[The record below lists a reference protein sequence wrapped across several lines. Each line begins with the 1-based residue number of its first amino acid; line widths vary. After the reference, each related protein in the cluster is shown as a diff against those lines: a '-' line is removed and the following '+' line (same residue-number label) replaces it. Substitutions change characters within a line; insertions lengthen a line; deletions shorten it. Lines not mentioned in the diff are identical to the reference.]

1 VLPHR
6 YRLAKDSD
14 RVRNQLVDE
23 GAVVPLINMY
33 HSKSSEVAL
42 FSLKVMGELAKTKN
56 NRIKMLEDGA
66 ATPMLEGVKHKKSW
80 QIREAAVFAIA
91 NFAEF
96 EEARLRLVIDG
107 CTPGILEHLKQ
118 DGREESLASELVTL
132 RALHTLSLHPKNQ
145 SRMVRDGV
153 LVPLFDV
160 VHNPLKSV
168 KHKSFAMMAL
178 SALSESESNHKK
190 ITELDGG
197 QGLRK
202 IIGLCTFYEDSVK
215 VYAAQAVQNLAMNAI
230 LVTKLTEEGVLD
242 PLKDMLKSPKQVPV
256 LRAVLAIKALAQD
269 STNQVLIVKQGLLP
283 HLLKMS
289 HCGYPEIED
298 AVVETI
304 QLLAQSR
311 INRPQIIYNQG
322 FKPLMYTAQ
331 YSKVPEKKKEANGVL
346 THLFN
351 LPGARRDELVQK
363 AAEKFKKTLTKRQG
377 ARKQQ
382 TETRANVNAAALIFG
397 QGGND
402 DESSDEN

>member
-1 VLPHR
+1 MLPHR

-33 HSKSSEVAL
+33 RSKSSEVAL

>member
-1 VLPHR
+1 
-6 YRLAKDSD
+6 
-14 RVRNQLVDE
+14 
-23 GAVVPLINMY
+23 
-33 HSKSSEVAL
+33 
-42 FSLKVMGELAKTKN
+42 
-56 NRIKMLEDGA
+56 
-66 ATPMLEGVKHKKSW
+66 
-80 QIREAAVFAIA
+80 
-91 NFAEF
+91 
-96 EEARLRLVIDG
+96 
-107 CTPGILEHLKQ
+107 
-118 DGREESLASELVTL
+118 
-132 RALHTLSLHPKNQ
+132 
-145 SRMVRDGV
+145 
-153 LVPLFDV
+153 
-160 VHNPLKSV
+160 
-168 KHKSFAMMAL
+168 
-178 SALSESESNHKK
+178 
-190 ITELDGG
+190 
-197 QGLRK
+197 
-202 IIGLCTFYEDSVK
+202 
-215 VYAAQAVQNLAMNAI
+215 MNAI